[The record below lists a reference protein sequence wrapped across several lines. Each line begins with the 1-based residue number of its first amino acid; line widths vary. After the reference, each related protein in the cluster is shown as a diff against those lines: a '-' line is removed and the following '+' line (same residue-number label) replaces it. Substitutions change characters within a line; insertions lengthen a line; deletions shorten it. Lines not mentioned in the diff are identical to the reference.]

1 LDQVQIPN
9 FNSGLI
15 ALTPVKKPAMLL
27 VIGGFLIIVGI
38 GLSVYGSQLIVEN
51 LVTEEK
57 RLGMGT
63 SMELSKELDPTINE
77 NGVYVLQITDF
88 KEESSLQ
95 TYVYDPSDQVVV
107 SKSIEH
113 NPFQDNFTISTAGT
127 YKILIENTGE
137 RELEVTAVLGYLPQ
151 GQSLTI
157 SIFGFIIIIIGLIG
171 LAVGIIY
178 FIKSRNRTGTN

>member
-1 LDQVQIPN
+1 MDLVQIPN

-15 ALTPVKKPAMLL
+15 AHTPVKKSALLL

-38 GLSVYGSQLIVEN
+38 GLSVYGSQLIVDN
-51 LVTEEK
+51 LVSEEK

-63 SMELSKELDPTINE
+63 SMELAKELDPTINT

-88 KEESSLQ
+88 KEGSGLQ
-95 TYVYDPSDQVVV
+95 TYVYDPLDQVVV
-107 SKSIEH
+107 SKSIEY

-151 GQSLTI
+151 GQSLII
-157 SIFGFIIIIIGLIG
+157 SIFGFITIIIGLIG
-171 LAVGIIY
+171 IAVGVIY
-178 FIKSRNRTGTN
+178 FIKSRNRTDSN

>member
-1 LDQVQIPN
+1 MDQVQIPN

-15 ALTPVKKPAMLL
+15 ALTPVKKPTTLL

-77 NGVYVLQITDF
+77 NGVYVLQIADF

-107 SKSIEH
+107 SKSIE
-113 NPFQDNFTISTAGT
+113 NSPFQDNFTISTAGT

-178 FIKSRNRTGTN
+178 FIKSRNRIDTN

>member
-1 LDQVQIPN
+1 MDQVQIPN
-9 FNSGLI
+9 FNSSLM
-15 ALTPVKKPAMLL
+15 APTPVKKPTILL

-63 SMELSKELDPTINE
+63 SMELSKELDPTINK

-88 KEESSLQ
+88 KEGNGLQ

-107 SKSIEH
+107 SKSIVH
-113 NPFQDNFTISTAGT
+113 SPFQDNFTISTAGT

-137 RELEVTAVLGYLPQ
+137 RELEVAAVLGYLPQ
-151 GQSLTI
+151 GQSLII
-157 SIFGFIIIIIGLIG
+157 SIVGFIIIIIGLIG
-171 LAVGIIY
+171 IAVGVIY
-178 FIKSRNRTGTN
+178 FIKSRNRNDIN